1 MEKPIFALIAALLA
15 VLIAFSLMI
24 TAQAQELTIEE
35 TFERAACAYRLD
47 PDLLVSIATL
57 ESGYG
62 QSAVAKNR
70 NNWFGWTRSNGS
82 HMDFETPQAGIWHVA
97 RAISSRPHRSIEEV
111 AAWYNAPFADIWAE
125 RVRSIY
131 EGRKDAE

>member
-1 MEKPIFALIAALLA
+1 MERPIFAWLA
-15 VLIAFSLMI
+15 IFLAIVCAVSVA
-24 TAQAQELTIEE
+24 TTTYADELTVKE
-35 TFERAACAYRLD
+35 TFARAAWAYRID
-47 PDLLVSIATL
+47 EDLLISIATL

-82 HMDFETPQAGIWHVA
+82 YMDFETPQAGIWHVA
-97 RAISSRPHRSIEEV
+97 RAISRRPHGNIEEI

-125 RVRSIY
+125 RVRAIY
-131 EGRKDAE
+131 DGRKAA

>member
-1 MEKPIFALIAALLA
+1 MEKPIFAMIAALLA

-35 TFERAACAYRLD
+35 TFERAAYAYRLD

-70 NNWFGWTRSNGS
+70 NNWFGWTRSSGGY
-82 HMDFETPQAGIWHVA
+82 MDFDTPQAGIWHVA
-97 RAISSRPHRSIEEV
+97 RAISRRPHKTLEEI
-111 AAWYNAPFADIWAE
+111 ADWYNPCYKDIWME
-125 RVRSIY
+125 RVSAIY
-131 EGRKDAE
+131 ERRVAQ

>member
-1 MEKPIFALIAALLA
+1 MEKPIFALIAAILA

-35 TFERAACAYRLD
+35 TFERAAYAYRLD
-47 PDLLVSIATL
+47 PDLPVSIATL

-70 NNWFGWTRSNGS
+70 NNWFGWTRYDGS
-82 HMDFETPQAGIWHVA
+82 FMTFDSPEAGIWHVA
-97 RAISSRPHRSIEEV
+97 RAISSRPHKTLEEI
-111 AAWYNAPFADIWAE
+111 ADWYNPYYKDIWME
-125 RVRSIY
+125 RVSAIY
-131 EGRKDAE
+131 ERRVAQ